1 MMEALIQKRVKSNRR
16 FAELAVTDDELPLT

>member
-1 MMEALIQKRVKSNRR
+1 MMEALIQKRVKSNRG